1 MIVRQRCW
9 RRLKQGY
16 RNTGGNR
23 NERDQIFLR
32 SMQEREITGNPLQI
46 AVEEVERGDDG
57 FLVDSPNQFTE
68 KIYDKDFC
76 TECMERMVAFMTGIC
91 ERSEMETHLGGEKK
105 KHWRKQKE

>member
-1 MIVRQRCW
+1 MREIKYFCDRC
-9 RRLKQGY
+9 R
-16 RNTGGNR
+16 
-23 NERDQIFLR
+23 
-32 SMQEREITGNPLQI
+32 REITGNPLQI

-105 KHWRKQKE
+105 NIGENRKSNTKEKNS